1 MDFWPLIGIFWFFN
15 CEKVKERPE
24 ICKIIEDAND
34 PVQSIN
40 KYRKSIQILPME
52 HLPKTNPSFKF
63 IWKYIN

>member
-15 CEKVKERPE
+15 SEKVKERPE

-52 HLPKTNPSFKF
+52 NLPKTYPDYKF